1 MTNVEQSPEVKVVF
15 SGNIVDYLGIIVK
28 KHSSE
33 KVDVNKQF
41 NKVKT
46 AATALKDQFDN
57 LYKKQKPEEEQVSDV
72 QFKPMHEEEGV
83 SAEAVR
89 MAEATLPPGFERVE
103 INIDVKPNT
112 DDIETVIKGG
122 VVHRVID
129 GELIE
134 ESKLTPEDLQE
145 AAKKL
150 QEKFKK

>member
-1 MTNVEQSPEVKVVF
+1 MNVKYNTYEKANFPFPIKFDSNVKEQNLTEGKVVKTIKVYNKPEVPSF
-15 SGNIVDYLGIIVK
+15 PFPINA
-28 KHSSE
+28 E
-33 KVDVNKQF
+33 KEKYPD
-41 NKVKT
+41 
-46 AATALKDQFDN
+46 A
-57 LYKKQKPEEEQVSDV
+57 EDV
-72 QFKPMHEEEGV
+72 QFKPIYKEEGV

-129 GELIE
+129 GELID

>member
-1 MTNVEQSPEVKVVF
+1 MNIQQNISKEASFPFPISNTANVQITTSQDSSVVKVV
-15 SGNIVDYLGIIVK
+15 
-28 KHSSE
+28 
-33 KVDVNKQF
+33 KVYN
-41 NKVKT
+41 
-46 AATALKDQFDN
+46 
-57 LYKKQKPEEEQVSDV
+57 KPETPSFPFPVLKEETKEDSDVIDV
-72 QFKPMHEEEGV
+72 QFKPISESDGGI
-83 SAEAVR
+83 SAETLR

-103 INIDVKPNT
+103 INVDVKPNT